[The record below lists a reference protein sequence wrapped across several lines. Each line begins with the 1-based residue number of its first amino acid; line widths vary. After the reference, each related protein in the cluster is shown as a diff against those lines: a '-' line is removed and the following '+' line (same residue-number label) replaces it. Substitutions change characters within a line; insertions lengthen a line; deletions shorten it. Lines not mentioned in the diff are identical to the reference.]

1 MKNRQ
6 IPSKITVAST
16 YGILLQRRVEDW
28 PAAEK
33 LNPIPLHGLLE
44 IDPAGLPGMTERE
57 FWDEV
62 DKAATKILG
71 APVHTVQDDVYY
83 RVEIK
88 EGK

>member
-1 MKNRQ
+1 MN
-6 IPSKITVAST
+6 PHT
-16 YGILLQRRVEDW
+16 YEPTPKTTTEQQQES
-28 PAAEK
+28 
-33 LNPIPLHGLLE
+33 LLE
-44 IDPAGLPGMTERE
+44 PMTFTAARWSSAG
-57 FWDEV
+57 WDEV

>member
-1 MKNRQ
+1 M
-6 IPSKITVAST
+6 S
-16 YGILLQRRVEDW
+16 
-28 PAAEK
+28 
-33 LNPIPLHGLLE
+33 
-44 IDPAGLPGMTERE
+44 ERE